1 MKKGMIQR
9 LSFQRLIFL
18 AILIASASLFAQAPV
33 ITKSGGWFETAYVEW
48 QSVSGAESYN
58 VYVNGNGISDRQIDA
73 QLIRGYDGY
82 YRADAPG
89 LAAGDYT
96 LTVVPVSGGAEGTPV
111 TTSSISVMAH
121 DRTGFAFA
129 NGRVPGAYKAD
140 GTPKDGAVII
150 YLTEDSKNTI
160 SMNVT
165 GANSNPCVGLQT
177 ILEGFKKGDD
187 TRPLIIRMIGQ
198 ITDMDYMNKG
208 DIVIENNN
216 NSSSYIT
223 LEGIG
228 EDAVA
233 DGWGIRMKNASNI
246 EIRNLA
252 VMNVDSD
259 EGDNIGLQQNNDY
272 IWVHH
277 IDFFYGGAGGDS
289 DQAKGDGA
297 LDCKRST
304 YVTFSY
310 NHFWDTGKSNL
321 LGLGENTTEGLF
333 ITYHHNWYDHS
344 DSRHPRVRFFSAHVY
359 NNLYDGISKYGVGS
373 TEGSSVFVEGNYFT
387 NAKYPMLISMQGS
400 DVWDESAGS
409 NDYGDK
415 PTFSSEDG
423 GIIKAWDNYIEGA
436 MRFVAYGDGSY
447 ANSTTDFDAW
457 VASSRNEQVPGSVTS
472 AYGNNSYNNFDTDA
486 SVMYSYTAQ
495 SPQDARTTVMNYAGR
510 MNGGDFSWTFGS
522 GEDTNYDVIPELKS
536 ALVSYSTSL
545 QTIQGPDDEIIVI
558 SSSSVS
564 SSSVSSS
571 SVSSSGTS
579 SSSGASS
586 SSVSSSGNTSSSGI
600 SSSSATTIDADI
612 IHNFTTDE
620 MISDYF
626 SITGNLSDS
635 KGTVNYGGETLT
647 QCLKMESA
655 TSITFTTEGSG
666 TLTLVFNSDYNGGV
680 NVDGVTYTAT
690 NGIVEITIDA
700 GSHTITKEDVA
711 NLFLMA
717 LSTTEGSTNIL
728 ISTYEQDSRTLHLDQ
743 NVSVDYVELYNLQ
756 GKLLLRTTPVNNQI
770 SLENLSIDVSAQVLI
785 IRAISGRQSAQRTS
799 QQLLILK

>member
-1 MKKGMIQR
+1 MKKGMIQGTFYYKLFFLCLF
-9 LSFQRLIFL
+9 LSSIN
-18 AILIASASLFAQAPV
+18 LFAQAPV
-33 ITKSGGWFETAYVEW
+33 ITESGGWFETAYIEW
-48 QSVSGAESYN
+48 QPVNGASTYN
-58 VYVNGNGISDRQIDA
+58 VYVDGNGLSNKKIDA
-73 QLIRGYDGY
+73 QLIRGYDGSF
-82 YRADAPG
+82 RADAPG
-89 LAAGDYT
+89 LAAGNYT
-96 LTVVPVSGGAEGTPV
+96 LTVVPVINDSEGTP
-111 TTSSISVMAH
+111 SSSNTISVMSH

-140 GTPKDGAVII
+140 GTPKDGAVILYI
-150 YLTEDSKNTI
+150 TQDSKNTI
-160 SMNVT
+160 SLDVT

-177 ILEGFKKGDD
+177 ILDGYKKGDD
-187 TRPLIIRMIGQ
+187 TRPLIIRLIGQ
-198 ITDMDYMNKG
+198 VTDMDYMNKG
-208 DIVIENNN
+208 DIVIENDNN
-216 NSSSYIT
+216 ASSYIT

-272 IWVHH
+272 IWVHNV
-277 IDFFYGGAGGDS
+277 DFFYGGAGGDS

-297 LDCKRST
+297 LDCKKST
-304 YVTFSY
+304 YVTFSF

-321 LGLGENTTEGLF
+321 LGLGEGTTEGLY

-359 NNLYDGISKYGVGS
+359 NNLYDGIAKYGVGS

-400 DVWDESAGS
+400 DVWDESSGS

-436 MRFVAYGDGSY
+436 QRFVAYGDGSY

-457 VASSRNEQVPGSVTS
+457 VASSRNEQVPSSVTS
-472 AYGNNSYNNFDTDA
+472 AYGNNTYNNFDTDA

-536 ALVSYSTSL
+536 ALVSYTTSL
-545 QTIQGPDDEIIVI
+545 KTIQGPDDEIIIV

-571 SVSSSGTS
+571 SVSSSS
-579 SSSGASS
+579 VSS
-586 SSVSSSGNTSSSGI
+586 SSVSSSSV
-600 SSSSATTIDADI
+600 SSSSVNPIDADI
-612 IHNFTTDE
+612 IHNFTTDGMNSE
-620 MISDYF
+620 YFTIS
-626 SITGNLSDS
+626 GNLSDS

-655 TSITFTTEGSG
+655 TSIVFTTEGSG
-666 TLTLVFNSDYNGGV
+666 TLTLVFNSDYAGGV
-680 NVDGVTYTAT
+680 NVDGTTYSAT

-711 NLFLMA
+711 NLFLIA
-717 LSTTEGSTNIL
+717 LSTSEGTTNIL
-728 ISTYEQDSRTLHLDQ
+728 ISAYQRDTQTLQLNQ
-743 NVSVDYVELYNLQ
+743 NVLAEYVEVYNLQ
-756 GKLLLRTTPVNNQI
+756 GKLLLRTVPANQQI
-770 SLENLSIDVSAQVLI
+770 SLETLPIAASSQVLI
-785 IRAISGRQSAQRTS
+785 VRAIAGKQSA
-799 QQLLILK
+799 QQLLIHK